1 VLDTAKGVVG
11 IHRDFGDRTNRK
23 HARLKYVLQER
34 GVSWFRQELENRLG
48 FKLEPARPYEFTRQ
62 GDLYGW
68 QRQFD
73 GKCFLGVFV
82 ENGRIKD
89 AGQYRLK
96 SGLRRVVEQF
106 QPDLRLTPSQ
116 NILLVNVKP
125 DDRDG
130 ITRTLAEHGVPVEN
144 QASVVRRASIACPAM
159 PTCGLALA
167 ESERVMPDVLTRLE
181 SLLAESGLQDEEIV
195 IRMTGCPNGCARP
208 YTAEVAFVGKAP
220 DKYNLYLGGNH
231 SGTKLCA
238 LYKESIKTEDIVN
251 ELRPLFSR
259 FARERNGAE
268 RFGEFCQ
275 RVLLPGAAASG
286 AAPKSVVAPA

>member
-1 VLDTAKGVVG
+1 
-11 IHRDFGDRTNRK
+11 
-23 HARLKYVLQER
+23 
-34 GVSWFRQELENRLG
+34 
-48 FKLEPARPYEFTRQ
+48 
-62 GDLYGW
+62 
-68 QRQFD
+68 
-73 GKCFLGVFV
+73 
-82 ENGRIKD
+82 
-89 AGQYRLK
+89 
-96 SGLRRVVEQF
+96 
-106 QPDLRLTPSQ
+106 
-116 NILLVNVKP
+116 
-125 DDRDG
+125 
-130 ITRTLAEHGVPVEN
+130 
-144 QASVVRRASIACPAM
+144 
-159 PTCGLALA
+159 
-167 ESERVMPDVLTRLE
+167 VMPDVLTRLE